1 MKKKNKKLTLI
12 AKVIGVISLIITIIF
27 SFMLVKL
34 NMIPNKYLAPLFI
47 VIILIYLIMLFFAF
61 NKKVKSSLKVTSII
75 IFVLFAVIG
84 GFGTKY
90 LYTTFDFLSILDKDI
105 FQKEKF
111 SVKVLDTSDY
121 NKLEEL
127 NDKNLGIYKS
137 TNSEKASDELS
148 KKIEFTKVE
157 YTNLENMFNDL
168 TDGKISGVI
177 MNGSVEKLLK
187 DELSDMEISL
197 KTIYEFKVSIDQ
209 VDIVKVVNV
218 ANTPFN
224 VYIAGGD
231 GFGSIDAIF
240 NTDVNMVATIDPVNR
255 KVLLTSIP
263 RDYYVNLVLQGEK
276 AYDKLTHAG
285 YYGIEESV
293 KSVEKLLNTDIN
305 YYVKVNFSTIEGIV
319 DAIGGVDVYSDYDF
333 YERAFRKYH
342 YTVGYNH
349 LNGEQALAFARE
361 RKSFAEGDIQR
372 VKNQQKVVEAIIK
385 KVTSSTALI
394 SNYDQ
399 ILNSISDN
407 MDTNISSKDISK
419 LVKMQLNDMRGWSV
433 ESINLT
439 GTGQMGPTYTFP
451 TLSLYTMLP
460 NEDSVNEAQTKIKD
474 YLGK

>member
-1 MKKKNKKLTLI
+1 
-12 AKVIGVISLIITIIF
+12 
-27 SFMLVKL
+27 
-34 NMIPNKYLAPLFI
+34 
-47 VIILIYLIMLFFAF
+47 
-61 NKKVKSSLKVTSII
+61 
-75 IFVLFAVIG
+75 
-84 GFGTKY
+84 
-90 LYTTFDFLSILDKDI
+90 
-105 FQKEKF
+105 
-111 SVKVLDTSDY
+111 
-121 NKLEEL
+121 
-127 NDKNLGIYKS
+127 
-137 TNSEKASDELS
+137 
-148 KKIEFTKVE
+148 
-157 YTNLENMFNDL
+157 
-168 TDGKISGVI
+168 

-263 RDYYVNLVLQGEK
+263 RDYYVNLVLQGEE

-285 YYGIEESV
+285 YYGIAESV

-451 TLSLYTMLP
+451 TLNLYTMLP

>member
-12 AKVIGVISLIITIIF
+12 AKIIGILSLIITIIF

-47 VIILIYLIMLFFAF
+47 IIILIYLIMLFLAF
-61 NKKVKSSLKVTSII
+61 NKKVKSSLKITAII
-75 IFVLFAVIG
+75 IFIMFAVIG
-84 GFGTKY
+84 GFGAKY
-90 LYTTFDFLSILDKDI
+90 LYTTFDFLSVLDKDI

-137 TNSEKASDELS
+137 TNSQKASDELS

-157 YTNLENMFNDL
+157 YTNIESMFNDL

-177 MNGSVEKLLK
+177 MNSSVEKLLK
-187 DELSDMEISL
+187 DELSDLEIKL

-218 ANTPFN
+218 TNTPFN

-263 RDYYVNLVLQGEK
+263 RDYYVNLVLQGEE

-451 TLSLYTMLP
+451 TLNLYTMLP

>member
-12 AKVIGVISLIITIIF
+12 AKIIGILSLIITIIF

-47 VIILIYLIMLFFAF
+47 IIILIYLIMLFLAF
-61 NKKVKSSLKVTSII
+61 NKKVKSSLKITAII
-75 IFVLFAVIG
+75 IFIMFAVIG
-84 GFGTKY
+84 GFGAKY
-90 LYTTFDFLSILDKDI
+90 LYTTFDFLSVLDKDI

-137 TNSEKASDELS
+137 TNSQKASDELS

-157 YTNLENMFNDL
+157 YTNIESMFNDL

-177 MNGSVEKLLK
+177 MNSSVEKLLK
-187 DELSDMEISL
+187 DELSDLEIKL

-218 ANTPFN
+218 TNTPFN

-263 RDYYVNLVLQGEK
+263 RDYYVNLVLQGEE

-361 RKSFAEGDIQR
+361 RKSFADGDIQR

-451 TLSLYTMLP
+451 TLNLYTMLP

>member
-12 AKVIGVISLIITIIF
+12 AKVIGIISLIITIIF

-47 VIILIYLIMLFFAF
+47 VIILIYLMMLIFAF
-61 NKKVKSSLKVTSII
+61 NKKVKSSLKITAIVIFI
-75 IFVLFAVIG
+75 IFAVVG
-84 GFGTKY
+84 GLGSKY
-90 LYTTFDFLSILDKDI
+90 LYTTFDFLSVLDKDI

-177 MNGSVEKLLK
+177 MNGAAEKLLK
-187 DELSDMEISL
+187 DELSDLEINL
-197 KTIYEFKVSIDQ
+197 KTIYEFKVLIDQ

-218 ANTPFN
+218 TNTPFN
-224 VYIAGGD
+224 VFIAGGD

-263 RDYYVNLVLQGEK
+263 RDYYVNLVLQGEE

-451 TLSLYTMLP
+451 TLNLYTMLP

>member
-47 VIILIYLIMLFFAF
+47 ILILIYLIMLFFAF
-61 NKKVKSSLKVTSII
+61 NKKVKSSLKITAII
-75 IFVLFAVIG
+75 IFVLFAIVG
-84 GFGTKY
+84 VLGTKY
-90 LYTTFDFLSILDKDI
+90 LYTTFDFLSVLDKDI
-105 FQKEKF
+105 FQKERF
-111 SVKVLDTSDY
+111 SVKVLETSDY

-137 TNSEKASDELS
+137 TNSQKASDELS
-148 KKIEFTKVE
+148 KKIEFTKIE

-177 MNGSVEKLLK
+177 MNGASEKLLK
-187 DELSDMEISL
+187 DELSDIEINL

-218 ANTPFN
+218 TNTPFN

-255 KVLLTSIP
+255 KILLTSIP
-263 RDYYVNLVLQGEK
+263 RDYYVNLVLQGEE

-361 RKSFAEGDIQR
+361 RKSFADGDIQR

-451 TLSLYTMLP
+451 TLNLYTMLP

>member
-12 AKVIGVISLIITIIF
+12 AKVIGVISLIITMIF

-47 VIILIYLIMLFFAF
+47 ILILIYLIMLFFAF
-61 NKKVKSSLKVTSII
+61 NKKVKSSLKITAII
-75 IFVLFAVIG
+75 IFVLFAIVG
-84 GFGTKY
+84 GLGTKY
-90 LYTTFDFLSILDKDI
+90 LYTTFDFLSVLDKDI
-105 FQKEKF
+105 FQKERF
-111 SVKVLDTSDY
+111 SVKVLETSDY

-127 NDKNLGIYKS
+127 NNKNLGIYKS
-137 TNSEKASDELS
+137 TNSQKASDELR
-148 KKIEFTKVE
+148 KKIEFTKIE

-177 MNGSVEKLLK
+177 MNGASEKLLK
-187 DELSDMEISL
+187 DELSDIEINL

-218 ANTPFN
+218 TNTPFN

-263 RDYYVNLVLQGEK
+263 RDYYVNLVLQGEE

-361 RKSFAEGDIQR
+361 RKSFADGDIQR

-451 TLSLYTMLP
+451 TLNLYTMLP